1 MTNEWKS
8 DSDHTFHSDHTFQ
21 IDVRPFTQS
30 SSFILL
36 FALIRILNIAVE
48 ISAQA
53 RWIDESMNRMCNRVL
68 YSSISPPVSKYESF
82 PKHRFHV
89 GSMRHLAR
97 FHGIHSGIGIHAN
110 WWELCWPMW
119 NLNTGTI
126 QTGCCFLFMFLL
138 VWKHGV
144 FRSNLFRVFQGLKK
158 FLFQIFFRYDT
169 ITVGIQGLESLTEV
183 IKEVKKD
190 IFKMLKMLKRNWKE
204 LDTASNARII
214 LHNANVNKN
223 LS

>member
-126 QTGCCFLFMFLL
+126 QTGCCFLFMFLP

-144 FRSNLFRVFQGLKK
+144 FRSNLFRVFQAWRSFFFKSSFDTTPSPSASRALKASK
-158 FLFQIFFRYDT
+158 GKKALKYWTPQAM
-169 ITVGIQGLESLTEV
+169 QESFCT
-183 IKEVKKD
+183 
-190 IFKMLKMLKRNWKE
+190 MQM
-204 LDTASNARII
+204 
-214 LHNANVNKN
+214 
-223 LS
+223 